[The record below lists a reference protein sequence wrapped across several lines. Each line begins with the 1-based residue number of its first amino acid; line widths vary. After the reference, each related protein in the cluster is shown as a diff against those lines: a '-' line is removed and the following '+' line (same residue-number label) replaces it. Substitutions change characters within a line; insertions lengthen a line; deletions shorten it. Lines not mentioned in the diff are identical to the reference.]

1 MTNRYSKWFT
11 ILPPVP
17 SIGPADAI
25 YNGEY
30 NGVLDPIGE
39 GRVGETYQVT
49 ILSSTKLA
57 APDPPFKTGENFDA
71 VA

>member
-1 MTNRYSKWFT
+1 MTERYSKWFT
-11 ILPPVP
+11 IVPPVP

-30 NGVLDPIGE
+30 KGVLDPIGE
-39 GRVGETYQVT
+39 GRVGQTYQVT

-57 APDPPFKTGENFDA
+57 APDPPFATGENFDP
-71 VA
+71 VK